1 MNPSKVLLALC
12 AVFAGQKVQ
21 GQMEGYVWHFG
32 QGKCLDFNSGVGV
45 EVEGSAMWT
54 FEGCA
59 SFCDAAGNVLFYTNG
74 GGRIPAGGQDTG
86 HIWDK
91 NNTVMYD
98 MQGVEGGG
106 FSAAQSSVI
115 VPKPGASDVYYV
127 FTVDEI
133 EHYVDATPEVLAAE
147 PNGRGFRYFTVDMA
161 LNAGLGGVV
170 EADVPVHDAS
180 FEGLC
185 AIRHANEEDYWILI
199 NQDSTGIGVYSVTA
213 AGVSLASVFPT
224 SGPATSPIKAA
235 PGTLFGSPCCVKVV
249 AAGGLLFDFDH
260 STGDLVS
267 LETLPY
273 VGSEACEF
281 SHNARYLYSTATVPA
296 SGGIQALVRYDF
308 SEAIETGTTVSATQE
323 VLSAGAD
330 FSAFYMQIAPDQRI
344 YYTRFNEANEVCLGA
359 IHCTNN
365 DVPGVNNE
373 VFNYGPVGG
382 NGENLFYALPNF
394 PAWLF
399 YQPYVDQIEF
409 GPDTVFLCP
418 GDSLVLDAG
427 LGEYWEWGGDCFSGP
442 EDTWPD
448 NATRFFTVTEPG
460 TYVACVSGPC
470 SAEGGAGGCDSSDQI
485 TVLPCAEPEVECE
498 LISLPDSLFHCPS
511 DTVQLTADLGE
522 LSGIAGLLWTGGTGT
537 FIPSDTVP
545 NPLYMPSAQEVASG
559 EVELTVT
566 LTWNDAAG
574 TGGRFIGYEHSG
586 EDLLFYIDPETGSV
600 DSIQENTGLDWTALG
615 LRAEDCALYGLSNI
629 TFAPALYSVSLETN
643 TSSLISSYNLD
654 FFAGEYDQ
662 VHDVFFAIGMEDTST
677 GEPTDQLLYAIDV
690 QTGVATEVGNL
701 GLPGIDGFFF
711 ADLDGINGLAY
722 NPDLDLL
729 YAITTAGFLLQI
741 DPEAADVIAV
751 LPSVPQLRGL
761 AYDPVADELWGI
773 ASSGTTYRIDP
784 STGAELEQVQCDVP
798 FSFVTSLGYV
808 PPVCGGGDVCSASTV
823 LVFADPAALDLGDD
837 LLLCEGEAFA
847 FSVSG
852 FEQYLWQDGSADPS
866 LEVTLPGAYVLT
878 ATDALGCIY
887 VDSIA
892 VEYAGLPDF
901 GFVANPQPTTIEFT
915 ELTFLAL
922 DVPEGGTFDWTFE
935 SGEPALSDASD
946 PVVVFPPVAGT
957 YDVTLTVITP
967 EGCSATAVSSITIG
981 TDGGLT
987 LPNVFTPNGDGRNER
1002 FVPFEAFPGFWT
1014 LSVFDRWGN
1023 LVFETEDLSTGWDG
1037 GDSADGTYY
1046 FVAEPLEGQL
1056 GQSRSG
1062 HFTLMRNP

>member
-1 MNPSKVLLALC
+1 VAR
-12 AVFAGQKVQ
+12 
-21 GQMEGYVWHFG
+21 
-32 QGKCLDFNSGVGV
+32 V
-45 EVEGSAMWT
+45 E
-54 FEGCA
+54 
-59 SFCDAAGNVLFYTNG
+59 
-74 GGRIPAGGQDTG
+74 
-86 HIWDK
+86 
-91 NNTVMYD
+91 
-98 MQGVEGGG
+98 
-106 FSAAQSSVI
+106 
-115 VPKPGASDVYYV
+115 
-127 FTVDEI
+127 
-133 EHYVDATPEVLAAE
+133 
-147 PNGRGFRYFTVDMA
+147 
-161 LNAGLGGVV
+161 
-170 EADVPVHDAS
+170 
-180 FEGLC
+180 
-185 AIRHANEEDYWILI
+185 
-199 NQDSTGIGVYSVTA
+199 
-213 AGVSLASVFPT
+213 
-224 SGPATSPIKAA
+224 
-235 PGTLFGSPCCVKVV
+235 
-249 AAGGLLFDFDH
+249 
-260 STGDLVS
+260 
-267 LETLPY
+267 
-273 VGSEACEF
+273 
-281 SHNARYLYSTATVPA
+281 
-296 SGGIQALVRYDF
+296 
-308 SEAIETGTTVSATQE
+308 
-323 VLSAGAD
+323 
-330 FSAFYMQIAPDQRI
+330 
-344 YYTRFNEANEVCLGA
+344 LGA
-359 IHCTNN
+359 
-365 DVPGVNNE
+365 
-373 VFNYGPVGG
+373 
-382 NGENLFYALPNF
+382 
-394 PAWLF
+394 
-399 YQPYVDQIEF
+399 QQ
-409 GPDTVFLCP
+409 
-418 GDSLVLDAG
+418 
-427 LGEYWEWGGDCFSGP
+427 
-442 EDTWPD
+442 
-448 NATRFFTVTEPG
+448 
-460 TYVACVSGPC
+460 
-470 SAEGGAGGCDSSDQI
+470 
-485 TVLPCAEPEVECE
+485 
-498 LISLPDSLFHCPS
+498 
-511 DTVQLTADLGE
+511 
-522 LSGIAGLLWTGGTGT
+522 
-537 FIPSDTVP
+537 
-545 NPLYMPSAQEVASG
+545 
-559 EVELTVT
+559 
-566 LTWNDAAG
+566 
-574 TGGRFIGYEHSG
+574 
-586 EDLLFYIDPETGSV
+586 
-600 DSIQENTGLDWTALG
+600 
-615 LRAEDCALYGLSNI
+615 
-629 TFAPALYSVSLETN
+629 
-643 TSSLISSYNLD
+643 
-654 FFAGEYDQ
+654 YDQ

-701 GLPGIDGFFF
+701 GLPGVDGFFF

-808 PPVCGGGDVCSASTV
+808 PAACGGRDVCSASTV

-847 FSVSG
+847 ISVSG

-866 LEVTLPGAYVLT
+866 LEVTLPGTYVLT
-878 ATDALGCIY
+878 ATDALGCVY

-892 VEYAGLPDF
+892 VEYTGLPDF

-935 SGEPALSDASD
+935 SGDPVQSDASD

-967 EGCSATAVSSITIG
+967 EGCSATAVSNITIG